1 MSASESVD
9 LKTADS
15 HLRIRHLSLS
25 DVRNHHAT
33 EISLPGGC
41 TAFIG
46 SNGQGK
52 TNIVEAIYYLA
63 TLSSHRVASD
73 APMIR
78 EGAVT
83 ARIGAEIIRDDRALT
98 VDIELI
104 PGKANRARINRSPV
118 SRPRDILGILKT
130 VMFAPED
137 LSLVKGDPSERR
149 KFLDDLLVQRQP
161 RWSGV
166 RSDYERVLR
175 QRNAL
180 LKSVGRSR
188 RAGTES
194 IDATLAVWD
203 EQVAHLGA
211 QLIAARVA
219 LLEELKPRVKDVY
232 AQVAPES
239 ATVAMSYESSI
250 GVDVTGFD
258 EVAVEDALIEHMHL
272 KRTEEFDRGLTLV
285 GPHRDEVRL
294 SLGTTPVKG
303 YASQGESWSVALA
316 LRLAS
321 FDLLASEGP
330 APILILDDV
339 FAELD
344 THRRSHLAHRIAAAS
359 QVLITAAVAA
369 DVPANLVTE
378 WFTVEGGIVTQCGGE
393 KLGEGGD
400 HGGR

>member
-1 MSASESVD
+1 V
-9 LKTADS
+9 
-15 HLRIRHLSLS
+15 
-25 DVRNHHAT
+25 
-33 EISLPGGC
+33 
-41 TAFIG
+41 G

-52 TNIVEAIYYLA
+52 TNIVEAIYYLS

-78 EGAVT
+78 EGAST
-83 ARIGAEIIRDDRALT
+83 ARIGAEIIRDDRALS

-118 SRPRDILGILKT
+118 SRPREILGIVKT

-180 LKSVGRSR
+180 LKSVGHAR
-188 RAGTES
+188 RADVES
-194 IDATLAVWD
+194 VNATLSVWD

-211 QLIAARVA
+211 QLITARVS
-219 LLEELKPRVKDVY
+219 LVEELRPLARAVY
-232 AQVAPES
+232 AQVAPAS
-239 ATVAMSYESSI
+239 SGLDMSYESSI
-250 GVDVTGFD
+250 GIDVRSLD
-258 EVAVEDALIEHMHL
+258 EASVTSALIEQMHL
-272 KRTEEFDRGLTLV
+272 RRKEEFDRGITLV

-294 SLGTTPVKG
+294 TLGSTPVKG

-321 FDLLASEGP
+321 FDFLATEGP
-330 APILILDDV
+330 SPILILDDV

-344 THRRSHLAHRIAAAS
+344 AHRRSHLAERIAAAS

-369 DVPANLVTE
+369 DVPGNLVTE
-378 WFTVEGGIVTQCGGE
+378 WFTVEKGTVE
-393 KLGEGGD
+393 KGTVEKGTVEKGTVEKGAVVGVGEGGD
-400 HGGR
+400 RDA